1 MSRSDNHL
9 SVVDIPR
16 GVLLANLELAG
27 KPTQMLLKPDGGEL
41 YVISPEAHGLQ
52 IVNTWTHELADYM
65 MLGSAPTTAILK
77 EDFSEMYVADREASR
92 VMAIDIFNRRII
104 GRPID
109 VGASPSAMRF
119 DPTEPGASPT
129 MLLVVNESSG
139 DLAVIRTR
147 TDSLLT
153 MIKVGPQPHLLAAKL
168 FDSRN

>member
-1 MSRSDNHL
+1 CARSSVVREGLSPPDATVAFVMSRSDNHL

-129 MLLVVNESSG
+129 MLLVVN
-139 DLAVIRTR
+139 
-147 TDSLLT
+147 
-153 MIKVGPQPHLLAAKL
+153 
-168 FDSRN
+168 

>member
-1 MSRSDNHL
+1 
-9 SVVDIPR
+9 
-16 GVLLANLELAG
+16 
-27 KPTQMLLKPDGGEL
+27 
-41 YVISPEAHGLQ
+41 
-52 IVNTWTHELADYM
+52 
-65 MLGSAPTTAILK
+65 
-77 EDFSEMYVADREASR
+77 
-92 VMAIDIFNRRII
+92 MAIDIFNRRII

-153 MIKVGPQPHLLAAKL
+153 MIKVGPQPHLLAARL
-168 FDSRN
+168 FDSKN